1 MASERNRI
9 LDLIDYVRTCG
20 IVVNFGKNKARGNR
34 GFFKVVGKDFRIDIA
49 KGLPENYILGTIS
62 HEFAHYVHYTYD
74 KNLKDLG
81 FVFSLMDDD
90 IVEELLKI
98 TVELLPKSSVEPF
111 FKKKEVLEKD
121 INLLMSKLYDS
132 FPDFKKSNGVKLIE
146 NRIKNTDMKYLL
158 KYDMVNVQSI
168 TGAVKKYSIGSLSMD
183 SEIEIYL
190 HLKSKQRALK
200 RLNSRIARLNK
211 YYNLPTELFARA
223 FEMYILNKDKLAQ
236 IAPGVYKDIND
247 AIILGKLPLLCNFV
261 KIISK

>member
-49 KGLPENYILGTIS
+49 KGLSENYILGTIS

-132 FPDFKKSNGVKLIE
+132 CPDFKKSNGVKLIE

-236 IAPGVYKDIND
+236 IAPSVYKDIND
-247 AIILGKLPLLCNFV
+247 AIIFGKLPLLCNFV